1 MGEEGEKKA
10 VTVVVMKLDMHCEG
24 CGKKIKRLLKHHKGI
39 SSSSLLILSAIND
52 HRIRLYEK
60 KPNADSLILLSGVED
75 VEIDYKAD
83 ELTVIGNVDP
93 AAVRDKVA
101 DRIKRKVEILS
112 TLAPKKEALTDE
124 KKKEEEE
131 EKKAIPPLTSPAL
144 PKEVMF
150 KFHTFSSFALVVCLC
165 TFNTLKLVY
174 CYLILRLIIVSDVI
188 LFDVMQS
195 TVVFK
200 TKLHCEG
207 CEHKIKRIVSKI
219 NGAFII
225 YP

>member
-101 DRIKRKVEILS
+101 DRIKRKVEIVS
-112 TLAPKKEALTDE
+112 ALAPKKEEA
-124 KKKEEEE
+124 
-131 EKKAIPPLTSPAL
+131 EKKATPPPPSPAL

-150 KFHTFSSFALVVCLC
+150 KFHTFSPFALVVCLC

-174 CYLILRLIIVSDVI
+174 CYL
-188 LFDVMQS
+188 
-195 TVVFK
+195 
-200 TKLHCEG
+200 
-207 CEHKIKRIVSKI
+207 
-219 NGAFII
+219 N
-225 YP
+225 